1 MSDNSLARVNYY
13 DQQFL
18 RLADLVDEQAYHIAM
33 HRRHNLAAHT
43 WGIVYGLELTLD
55 ADKNPV
61 VGPGLALDGY
71 GREIILPYTQPLDG
85 QAFDQKNSD
94 SLDLYLVY
102 AQEEIE
108 SAITGMFPCPPPG
121 SSQPH

>member
-1 MSDNSLARVNYY
+1 MTNSTLARVNYY

-43 WGIVYGLELTLD
+43 WGIAYGLELAFD
-55 ADKNPV
+55 PDKNPV
-61 VGPGLALDGY
+61 VNPGLAIDGY
-71 GREIILPYTQPLDG
+71 GREIILLDTTPLDLD
-85 QAFDQKNSD
+85 AFDQKNSD

-102 AQEEIE
+102 SQQEID
-108 SAITGMFPCPPPG
+108 ALKKVLTGAR
-121 SSQPH
+121 